1 MPFLNFEWVT
11 VHDDGSPRLGVKG
24 GRSPVQ
30 ADFSEVKRLAADF
43 TARGGDPKAIDAIS
57 IDMSPAFISGVS
69 KHLPNALITFDKFH
83 VIAYANTA
91 VDKTRIGQRT
101 DPSLK
106 GLRWKLLHDR
116 ANLAADARND
126 LDALVRLGDHQA
138 NGSLL
143 ALQGAVAGNSG
154 AQAGQCRAR
163 HVAAMSHQRD
173 ALEGRADE
181 GGGKNDPL
189 SSGGHRRLDA
199 DAPDQRFP
207 RSHQRPVP
215 GRQAQGARLQQLL
228 DHSRRR
234 LSQRRQ
240 TRFLKDQ
247 PACRLIHSKFNRAR
261 KITNLQ
267 KLKAEYEKAERAKL
281 AGLKGELESL
291 IDANSVLR
299 QFKSQLLLDL
309 TSEGLRIQIVD
320 EKNRPMF
327 DSASSE
333 VKPYTRTILR
343 EIGQTLN
350 KVENHISLAGH
361 TDAQPFASGGRE
373 FSNWELST
381 NRANASRRE
390 LVAGGMEDQKIMR
403 VVGMSSTVLFDK
415 QDPYSPINRR
425 ISIVIMNKRTE
436 EALLADGKTVDV
448 ESAQEIQDDVLGTAS
463 ATTSASAAPPD
474 HIP

>member
-1 MPFLNFEWVT
+1 MG
-11 VHDDGSPRLGVKG
+11 DDTKQPIIIKKIKKG
-24 GRSPVQ
+24 G
-30 ADFSEVKRLAADF
+30 
-43 TARGGDPKAIDAIS
+43 GGAHGGAWK
-57 IDMSPAFISGVS
+57 
-69 KHLPNALITFDKFH
+69 
-83 VIAYANTA
+83 IAYADFVTA
-91 VDKTRIGQRT
+91 MMAFFM
-101 DPSLK
+101 LM
-106 GLRWKLLHDR
+106 WLLGST
-116 ANLAADARND
+116 AQ
-126 LDALVRLGDHQA
+126 GD
-138 NGSLL
+138 
-143 ALQGAVAGNSG
+143 LQGIADYFQNPLKVSLAGGSG
-154 AQAGQCRAR
+154 SGDSSSVIQ
-163 HVAAMSHQRD
+163 
-173 ALEGRADE
+173 
-181 GGGKNDPL
+181 GGGKDL
-189 SSGGHRRLDA
+189 TASHGQVKSGDVK
-199 DAPDQRFP
+199 AP
-207 RSHQRPVP
+207 
-215 GRQAQGARLQQLL
+215 
-228 DHSRRR
+228 
-234 LSQRRQ
+234 
-240 TRFLKDQ
+240 
-247 PACRLIHSKFNRAR
+247 R
-261 KITNLQ
+261 KTINLQ

-291 IDANSVLR
+291 IDANPVLK

-448 ESAQEIQDDVLGTAS
+448 ESAQEVQEGVLGTAS
-463 ATTSASAAPPD
+463 AATSASAAPPD